1 MKNSLKQQSGITFM
15 GLCFVL
21 AFIAI
26 VVIFTLRLFPLY
38 NEKFQIE
45 AAMRSVVSQ
54 PNAAKKTIV
63 DTRKDFLKALSVTN
77 INRFTDQTVKEY
89 VMVDKPTKKG
99 EPSML
104 HVKYNATNA
113 LFSDIQLLMAF
124 DKKIPMGGAGADGE

>member
-1 MKNSLKQQSGITFM
+1 MKNSLKQQSGITFL

-89 VMVDKPTKKG
+89 VMVEKPTKKG
-99 EPSML
+99 EQPML
-104 HVKYNATNA
+104 HVKYNATNV

-124 DKKIPMGGAGADGE
+124 DKKIPMGSAGGDGE

>member
-89 VMVDKPTKKG
+89 VMVEKPTKKD
-99 EPSML
+99 EQPML
-104 HVKYNATNA
+104 HVKYNATNV

-124 DKKIPMGGAGADGE
+124 DKKIPMGSAGGDGE